1 MARSISVE
9 QLEEIVTLLKPFKEV
24 TVMMSTEQSST
35 ISLICPIL
43 IQLMEVCKPVP
54 NVDSTIIHTAKAAIY
69 HDMET
74 R

>member
-35 ISLICPIL
+35 ISLIRPIL